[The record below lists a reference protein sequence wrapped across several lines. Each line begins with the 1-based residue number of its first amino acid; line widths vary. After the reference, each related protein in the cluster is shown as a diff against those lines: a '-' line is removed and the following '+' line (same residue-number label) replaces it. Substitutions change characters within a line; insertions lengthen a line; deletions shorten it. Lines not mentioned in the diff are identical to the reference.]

1 MREKELCEDVC
12 EGGISYLSW
21 ILQGKYISSL
31 KLTTTVF
38 DFGGRSGVGLS
49 GTDSSIDSL
58 VLSSLSFLTFAENA
72 NLKRMF

>member
-1 MREKELCEDVC
+1 MREKELCEDAC
-12 EGGISYLSW
+12 EGGMSYLSW
-21 ILQGKYISSL
+21 ILQGKDISSL

-38 DFGGRSGVGLS
+38 DLGGRSGVGLS

-58 VLSSLSFLTFAENA
+58 VLSSLSFSTFAENA